1 MEERI
6 REILERLRVLCAGD
20 DPGLGDALSRLVLLG
35 DLRRAEPIIEKEIRD
50 MPITINI
57 EENPILLRL
66 YTRGLT
72 EGKAEGKA
80 EGKEEGKAEGKA
92 EILMRLMRHRYG
104 ALPETAVAAVLAAQP
119 AELDLW
125 ADAIFEADSL
135 ADLLARRA
143 EA

>member
-1 MEERI
+1 
-6 REILERLRVLCAGD
+6 
-20 DPGLGDALSRLVLLG
+20 
-35 DLRRAEPIIEKEIRD
+35 

-57 EENPILLRL
+57 ENNPILMRL

-72 EGKAEGKA
+72 EGKAEGKEEGKAEGKA

-104 ALPETAVAAVLAAQP
+104 ALPETAVATVLAARP

-125 ADAIFEADSL
+125 ADAIFETDSL

>member
-20 DPGLGDALSRLVLLG
+20 DTALGDALSRLVVLG

-57 EENPILLRL
+57 ENNPILMRL

-72 EGKAEGKA
+72 EGKA

-104 ALPETAVAAVLAAQP
+104 ALPETAVATVLAARP

-125 ADAIFEADSL
+125 ADAIFETDSL